1 MLIAGEASGDLL
13 AAELVAAL
21 REEWA
26 ALSPSTADLQPLWT
40 PLEPRFF
47 GAGGPRMKA
56 AGVDIACDMTAHA
69 VIGLAEALRGYLQF
83 RRIFARLH
91 QMALERLPDVII
103 CVDFAGF
110 NRRFAAAIRRHL
122 RTRHG
127 HFRNWN
133 PRLVQYVSPQVWGS
147 RENRVFQIARD
158 YDLLLSL
165 FPFEKEWYARRVP
178 QFRVEFVG
186 HPLVDRYAGLPRP
199 ERGASLL
206 DPSHPLVLLLPG
218 SRESELRRHLPPM
231 LGALALLR
239 ARVPGLRA
247 RLVVPQE
254 ILLQQARTHALPPE
268 LELRVGG
275 LPESLAEAD
284 VAIAS
289 TGTVTLECAWF
300 GVPTVALYRTSWSTY
315 QIGKR
320 IIKVSHLA
328 MPNLLAGEPVFPE
341 FIQDA
346 ASAENLA
353 AAAHDLLTD
362 LPRRQQIQARLAEVV
377 RSLGP
382 PGASHRAARAI
393 LGLVQRPVEAGGFSV

>member
-21 REEWA
+21 RDELA
-26 ALSPSTADLQPLWT
+26 ALPASTSDLQPLWT

-47 GAGGPRMKA
+47 GAGGPRMQS
-56 AGVDIACDMTAHA
+56 AGVEIAFDMTAHS
-69 VIGLAEALRGYLQF
+69 VIGLAEALKGYLKF
-83 RRIFARLH
+83 KRIFTTLH
-91 QMALERLPDVII
+91 QMALERLPDTII
-103 CVDFAGF
+103 CVDFGGF

-122 RTRHG
+122 RARRG

-133 PRLVQYVSPQVWGS
+133 PKLVQYVSPQVWAS

-158 YDLLLSL
+158 YDLLLSI

-178 QFRVEFVG
+178 RFRVEFVG
-186 HPLVDRYAGLPRP
+186 HPIVDRYATLPRP
-199 ERGASLL
+199 PRAASVL
-206 DPSHPLVLLLPG
+206 DPANPLLLLLPG

-239 ARVPGLRA
+239 TRIPHLRA
-247 RLVVPQE
+247 RLVLPQE
-254 ILLQQARTHALPPE
+254 SLLQRAGIDSLPPG
-268 LELRVGG
+268 LDTRVGG

-284 VAIAS
+284 LAIAS

-300 GVPTVALYRTSWSTY
+300 GVPTVAMYKASWSTY
-315 QIGKR
+315 HIGKR
-320 IIKVSHLA
+320 IIKVNYLA
-328 MPNLLAGEPVFPE
+328 MPNILAGESLFPE

-353 AAAHDLLTD
+353 AAAHDLLTN
-362 LPRRQQIQARLAEVV
+362 LTRREQIQTRLREIIQ
-377 RSLGP
+377 SLGS
-382 PGASHRAARAI
+382 PGASRRAARAI
-393 LGLVQRPVEAGGFSV
+393 LDLGTARS